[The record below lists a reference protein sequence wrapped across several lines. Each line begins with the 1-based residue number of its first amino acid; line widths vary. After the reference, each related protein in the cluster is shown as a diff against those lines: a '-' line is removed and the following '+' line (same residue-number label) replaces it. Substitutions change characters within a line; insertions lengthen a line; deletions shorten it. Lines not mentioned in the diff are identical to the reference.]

1 MRPSAN
7 STAKTW
13 TAVPFKSTKRVPVK
27 TVRKAAVVADTAAVA
42 AVVAA
47 AADTVAAAAEA
58 AAAAVAATVAVA
70 AVAVD
75 TVTVAATAA
84 ATKPARR
91 TNSRRASREGRPF
104 CLLFFEVR
112 RLDGAFRFS

>member
-47 AADTVAAAAEA
+47 ADTVAAAAEA
-58 AAAAVAATVAVA
+58 AAAAVADTAAVA

-84 ATKPARR
+84 VTKPARR